1 MNNERANNMK
11 VNNEGMTLPEL
22 VLAILMLTA
31 FTAITVMVTEFTS
44 RFFQPLN
51 EEAKEEY
58 ILSGKE
64 FSDVL
69 NHHLKINNAFDRII
83 EIFSEPGIDKNFILN
98 LKCTSLPSL
107 EWSIPSIDTDAIP
120 TSYKICIKPT
130 SLTESNYSE
139 LANAD
144 GKPGIYILYSKPE
157 NGVTINATPVRRIF
171 CRPKPFC
178 KLRILLKLKTKKLA
192 NIRLKI

>member
-1 MNNERANNMK
+1 MNYLK

-22 VLAILMLTA
+22 ILAILMLTA
-31 FTAITVMVTEFTS
+31 FTGVTVMVTQFTA

-58 ILSGKE
+58 ISTNKELS
-64 FSDVL
+64 DML
-69 NHHLKINNAFDRII
+69 NHHSQINSTFDSII
-83 EIFSEPGIDKNFILN
+83 EILSEPGVDKNFILN

-107 EWSIPSIDTDAIP
+107 EWGIPSIDTEAIP
-120 TSYKICIKPT
+120 KSYKICIKPT
-130 SLTESNYSE
+130 TLSESNYSQ
-139 LANAD
+139 LASAE

-157 NGVTINATPVRRIF
+157 NGVSVNATPLRRIF

-178 KLRILLKLKTKKLA
+178 KL
-192 NIRLKI
+192 

>member
-1 MNNERANNMK
+1 MNYRK

-22 VLAILMLTA
+22 ILAILMLTA
-31 FTAITVMVTEFTS
+31 FTGVTVMVTQFTA

-58 ILSGKE
+58 ISSDKE
-64 FSDVL
+64 LGDML
-69 NHHLKINNAFDRII
+69 NDHFQINSTFDSII
-83 EIFSEPGIDKNFILN
+83 EILSEPGVDKNFILN

-107 EWSIPSIDTDAIP
+107 EWGIPSIDTDAIP
-120 TSYKICIKPT
+120 KSYKICIKPT
-130 SLTESNYSE
+130 TLSESDYSQ
-139 LANAD
+139 LASAE

-157 NGVTINATPVRRIF
+157 NGVSVNATPLRRIF

-178 KLRILLKLKTKKLA
+178 KL
-192 NIRLKI
+192 

>member
-1 MNNERANNMK
+1 MNYRK

-22 VLAILMLTA
+22 ILAILMLTA
-31 FTAITVMVTEFTS
+31 FTGVTVMVTQFTS

-58 ILSGKE
+58 ITSNKELS
-64 FSDVL
+64 DML
-69 NHHLKINNAFDRII
+69 NYHSQINSTFDSII
-83 EIFSEPGIDKNFILN
+83 EILSEPGVDKNFILN

-107 EWSIPSIDTDAIP
+107 EWGIPSIDTDAIP
-120 TSYKICIKPT
+120 KSYKICIKPT
-130 SLTESNYSE
+130 TLSESDYSQ
-139 LANAD
+139 LASAE

-157 NGVTINATPVRRIF
+157 NGVSVNATPLRRIF

-178 KLRILLKLKTKKLA
+178 KL
-192 NIRLKI
+192 